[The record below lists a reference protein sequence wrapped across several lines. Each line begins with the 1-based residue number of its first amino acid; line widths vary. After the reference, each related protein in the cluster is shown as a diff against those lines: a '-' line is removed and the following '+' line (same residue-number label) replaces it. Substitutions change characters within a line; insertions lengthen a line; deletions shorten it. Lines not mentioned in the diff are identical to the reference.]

1 MTDPNPALA
10 ALLASGRRE
19 LAKHRVTHLHKPK
32 PTPPEDTAVSHADDP
47 QPPMPAEGAPHAYVA
62 VQRTHSVNAD
72 RPEWNDD
79 ATVIPAWDTERI
91 EEHRRHAQHH
101 DCTLLPIGPDGDTG
115 TRAITEPAPPALELT
130 RGAWLRNHLG
140 AEIFVVE
147 PARTALAPDL
157 WTVDTCGVGVELA
170 TAEGLAACGYTLV
183 TEEPRPEYP
192 TCGTCGRV
200 QVHGTVYAECECP

>member
-1 MTDPNPALA
+1 MTDRTITTSTGTTVSLSNN
-10 ALLASGRRE
+10 G
-19 LAKHRVTHLHKPK
+19 
-32 PTPPEDTAVSHADDP
+32 EDTVVLLDHPSAPADMRPTEAGRVIDCGFQFTDFADWSLSP
-47 QPPMPAEGAPHAYVA
+47 EGLRAI
-62 VQRTHSVNAD
+62 AD
-72 RPEWNDD
+72 LIDGGTTAISES
-79 ATVIPAWDTERI
+79 E
-91 EEHRRHAQHH
+91 
-101 DCTLLPIGPDGDTG
+101 PIGPDGDTG

>member
-32 PTPPEDTAVSHADDP
+32 PTPPEDTAVINAAEP

-115 TRAITEPAPPALELT
+115 TRAIVEPRGFVELVDPDKLDLLPRGSAVLT
-130 RGAWLRNHLG
+130 RNGRVWQKAFN
-140 AEIFVVE
+140 AM
-147 PARTALAPDL
+147 
-157 WTVDTCGVGVELA
+157 
-170 TAEGLAACGYTLV
+170 V
-183 TEEPRPEYP
+183 TEWCPAQRLWDRPL
-192 TCGTCGRV
+192 TS
-200 QVHGTVYAECECP
+200 AELLGLGPVAVIHIATPAEVSS